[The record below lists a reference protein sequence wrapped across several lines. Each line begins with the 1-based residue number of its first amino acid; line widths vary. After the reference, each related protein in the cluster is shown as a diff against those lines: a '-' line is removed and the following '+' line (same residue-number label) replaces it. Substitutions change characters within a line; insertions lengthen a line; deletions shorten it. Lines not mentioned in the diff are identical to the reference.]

1 MNTSHILLLGIV
13 WIVFLLIFN
22 TLYLLLCESVLDM
35 PIKKEHIN
43 NDLPDNQITQEG
55 DDNLLIPTS
64 NQVYNPYDT
73 NRPANQYG
81 HQETDINSSNSDL
94 VNTDISIPIVYS
106 LDEIEDTS
114 EPLRT
119 PTVSKMLDTGSGPII
134 PINNINNNVLNNF
147 RSIE

>member
-13 WIVFLLIFN
+13 WIVFILIFN
-22 TLYLLLCESVLDM
+22 TLYLLLCESVLNM

-55 DDNLLIPTS
+55 DNNLLIPTS

-81 HQETDINSSNSDL
+81 HQETDINTSNSDL

-106 LDEIEDTS
+106 LDEIEDTLV
-114 EPLRT
+114 PLHT
-119 PTVSKMLDTGSGPII
+119 PTVSKMIDAGSGPII
-134 PINNINNNVLNNF
+134 PISNNIL
-147 RSIE
+147 